1 MLALCGQIL
10 TGRFIDI
17 RPVDAGLAQAAKL
30 DHFLI
35 NRLIGFVLDIE
46 IPGGLFRFNRRQQQ
60 RDNIGRYLDH
70 QRHA

>member
-1 MLALCGQIL
+1 MLALSGQIL
-10 TGRFIDI
+10 AGRFIDI
-17 RPVDAGLAQAAKL
+17 RPVDAGLTQAPEL

-35 NRLIGFVLDIE
+35 NCLIGFVLDIE